1 MDWKNVGDANPRNG
15 GKFFRDAAIDRNGDF
30 SAECI
35 ETINESVIDGDEKR
49 VLIRQGIVFL
59 SRTNFQDAL
68 ETVGARLEGDEI
80 IRPGHHADEERFSV
94 TSEEGRTE
102 LFHAAHAYAGID
114 DVHLESLV
122 QIGEDDIYD
131 RDRKFTGDITIYPYE
146 ASIWPIIERE
156 ANGFDY
162 PHGKPPAE
170 PLPAADEPRP

>member
-15 GKFFRDAAIDRNGDF
+15 GKFFREAAIDRNGDF

-35 ETINESVIDGDEKR
+35 ETINETVVGGDEKR
-49 VLIRQGIVFL
+49 VLIRQGVVFL
-59 SRTNFQDAL
+59 SRDNFQDAL

-80 IRPGHHADEERFSV
+80 VRPGHNADEERFLILSD
-94 TSEEGRTE
+94 EGLTE
-102 LFHAAHAYAGID
+102 LLQAAHAYAGID
-114 DVHLESLV
+114 DLHLETLV

-131 RDRKFTGDITIYPYE
+131 QDRKFPGDITVYPHE
-146 ASIWPIIERE
+146 SSIWSIIERE

-170 PLPAADEPRP
+170 PLPVADEPAP